1 MGKTIAAHLDNND
14 FLKFNDIKK
23 RYNYTSN
30 SEVIRGMIYDE
41 ATLLDLEKLK
51 DVPSVITNLSVEQL
65 LKFRTTPMALFS
77 VGVNWEDK
85 ARLKKILKL
94 YEKLQDQQ
102 NAILRTLVI
111 IQTTLNEQT
120 NKGVK
125 INVNNNLEK
134 LKEDTQTLQDLITK
148 LYKKAGE

>member
-14 FLKFNDIKK
+14 LLKFNDIKK